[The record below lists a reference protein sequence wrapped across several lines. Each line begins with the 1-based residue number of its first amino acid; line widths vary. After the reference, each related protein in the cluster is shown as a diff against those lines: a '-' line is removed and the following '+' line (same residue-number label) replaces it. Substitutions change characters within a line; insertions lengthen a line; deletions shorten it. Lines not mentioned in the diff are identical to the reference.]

1 VETSQPVAQI
11 AGHQE
16 GMLRAAFRDV
26 HGPSL
31 HGFALLL
38 TLGDREEAARLSSV
52 ALAEGARRAATLRH
66 PERAAAWLRRR
77 VIQTHGGRLRPEV
90 PLEERL
96 AALAAIGVDEGAYE
110 ALAALRLADRA
121 ALVAGEIERLD
132 PMDLELVL
140 GVGPSRVRPRVWQ
153 ARTRFLERRMA
164 AVSTGTEAL
173 GPVGKR
179 IIEIANRTLASP
191 SS

>member
-1 VETSQPVAQI
+1 METTQPVAHI
-11 AGHQE
+11 AGHAE

-38 TLGDREEAARLSSV
+38 TLGDREVASRIASL

-77 VIQTHGGRLRPEV
+77 VIHAYGGRRRPEL

-96 AALAAIGVDEGAYE
+96 TALAAMGVDEGAYE
-110 ALAALRLADRA
+110 ALAGLSLADRV

-132 PMDLELVL
+132 PTDLELVL
-140 GVGPSRVRPRVWQ
+140 QEGTSRVRRRVSQ
-153 ARTRFLERRMA
+153 ARTRFLVRRMA
-164 AVSTGTEAL
+164 VVSTGTEAL

-179 IIEIANRTLASP
+179 IIDIANRMLAST